1 MDEETIRKEIE
12 SLPSG
17 GLTVRTVKGRKYI
30 YHQWTENGRQR
41 SRTVSEDEAE
51 ELRAE
56 IGRRKE
62 LEKEL
67 KGGVKNPSQASPFR
81 TSVITGERLM
91 RLASSVSTYRK
102 REIFSNLEKYVRGDS
117 HDTVCILYGLR
128 RTGKTTLMRQ
138 MILSLS
144 PEDRAKTAL
153 IQIRTEDNL
162 GVLNRDLIE
171 LDERGY
177 RYIFIDEVTLMSDFI
192 GGAALFSDI
201 YAAEGMKIVLSGT
214 DSLGFLLSRDEQLYG
229 RCILLHTTFI
239 PYREFR
245 NVLGLGDVD
254 TFLRYGGTM
263 CPGGTDYNSGA
274 FSSAG
279 GADEYVN
286 TAIAVNIQ
294 HSLENY
300 QGGGHFRRLLE
311 LYRNGEL
318 TGAVNR
324 IVEDMNHDFTVD
336 VLTRD
341 FRSGDFELAKAN
353 VRRDRKETSTVL
365 DDVDE
370 KKLTGTLKG
379 ILEILDRDRQK
390 TQVKQSHADEIRE
403 YLFLLDLIDE
413 IPLVNM
419 TSLNERKV
427 ITVFSQCG
435 LRYARAEALISSLLL
450 DERFSSLSHDERAR
464 IEERILDTIRGRMLE
479 ELVLLETKKALG
491 DRKVFKLQF
500 AVGEFDMVV
509 QNGKEGTIDVFE
521 IKHSKERNEMQYRHI
536 MNEENAEKAAF
547 RFGRI
552 KRRIVL
558 YRGENCTLDNGV
570 EYINVEE
577 YLMSLG
583 SESEEGR

>member
-1 MDEETIRKEIE
+1 MNEEEIRREME
-12 SLPSG
+12 SLPGG

-51 ELRAE
+51 ELRAK

-62 LEKEL
+62 LEKKL
-67 KGGVKNPSQASPFR
+67 KEGVKNPSQASTFR
-81 TSVITGERLM
+81 TSVITGERLV
-91 RLASSVSTYRK
+91 RLASSVSGYRK
-102 REIFSNLEKYVRGDS
+102 REIFSNLEKYVCGDS

-153 IQIRTEDNL
+153 IQIRAEDNL

-201 YAAEGMKIVLSGT
+201 YAAEGMKIILSGT
-214 DSLGFLLSRDEQLYG
+214 DSLGFLLSKDEQLYG

-263 CPGGTDYNSGA
+263 CPGGTDYNSDV
-274 FSSAG
+274 FSSFRG
-279 GADEYVN
+279 TDEYVN

-300 QGGGHFRRLLE
+300 QGGGHFRSLLE

-324 IVEDMNHDFTVD
+324 IVEDMNHDFTVN

-341 FRSGDFELAKAN
+341 FKSGDFGLAKAN

-370 KKLTGTLKG
+370 KKLIVTLKG

-435 LRYARAEALISSLLL
+435 LRYAQAEALISSLLL
-450 DERFSSLSHDERAR
+450 DERFSSLSHDERGR

-479 ELVLLETKKALG
+479 ELVLLETKKACG

-509 QNGKEGTIDVFE
+509 QNEKKGTIDVFE

-536 MNEENAEKAAF
+536 MNEENVEKAAF

-583 SESEEGR
+583 SESEEER

>member
-1 MDEETIRKEIE
+1 MNEEEIRREME
-12 SLPSG
+12 SLPGG

-51 ELRAE
+51 ELRAK

-62 LEKEL
+62 LEKKL
-67 KGGVKNPSQASPFR
+67 KEGVKNPSRVSPFR
-81 TSVITGERLM
+81 TSVITGERLV
-91 RLASSVSTYRK
+91 RLASSVSGYRK
-102 REIFSNLEKYVRGDS
+102 REIFSNLEKYVCGDS

-144 PEDRAKTAL
+144 SEDRAKTAL
-153 IQIRTEDNL
+153 IQIRAEDNL

-201 YAAEGMKIVLSGT
+201 YAAEGMKIILSGT
-214 DSLGFLLSRDEQLYG
+214 DSLGFLLSKDEQLYG

-263 CPGGTDYNSGA
+263 CPGGTDYNSDV
-274 FSSAG
+274 FSSFRG
-279 GADEYVN
+279 TDEYVN

-300 QGGGHFRRLLE
+300 QGGGHFRSLLE

-324 IVEDMNHDFTVD
+324 IVEDMNHDFTVN

-341 FRSGDFELAKAN
+341 FKSGDFGLAKAN

-370 KKLTGTLKG
+370 KKLTGTLKE

-450 DERFSSLSHDERAR
+450 DERFSSLSHDERGR

-479 ELVLLETKKALG
+479 ELVLLETKKACG

-536 MNEENAEKAAF
+536 MNEENVEKAAF
-547 RFGRI
+547 RFGRV

-583 SESEEGR
+583 SESEEER

>member
-41 SRTVSEDEAE
+41 SRTVCEDEAE

-138 MILSLS
+138 MIFSLS

>member
-1 MDEETIRKEIE
+1 MNEEEIRREME
-12 SLPSG
+12 SLPGG

-51 ELRAE
+51 ELRAK

-67 KGGVKNPSQASPFR
+67 KEGVKNPSRVSPFR
-81 TSVITGERLM
+81 TSVITGERLV
-91 RLASSVSTYRK
+91 RLASSVSGYRK

-153 IQIRTEDNL
+153 IQIRAEDNL

-201 YAAEGMKIVLSGT
+201 YAAEGMKIILSGT
-214 DSLGFLLSRDEQLYG
+214 DSLGFLLSKDEQLYG

-263 CPGGTDYNSGA
+263 CPGGTDYNSDV
-274 FSSAG
+274 FSSFRG
-279 GADEYVN
+279 TDEYVN

-300 QGGGHFRRLLE
+300 QGGGHFRSLLE

-324 IVEDMNHDFTVD
+324 IVEDMNHDFTVN

-341 FRSGDFELAKAN
+341 FKSGDFGLAKAN

-370 KKLTGTLKG
+370 KKLIMTLKG

-450 DERFSSLSHDERAR
+450 DERFSSLSHDERGR

-479 ELVLLETKKALG
+479 ELVLLETKKACG

-509 QNGKEGTIDVFE
+509 QNEKKDTIDVFE

-536 MNEENAEKAAF
+536 MNEENVEKAAF

-583 SESEEGR
+583 SESEEER